1 MTRGRLPLVSNNHVL
16 GLDGAGEK
24 IAPVVVGS
32 GAWYTW
38 LADQQIQSFSF
49 RNLLGSFT
57 ARRER
62 KRHGWYWYAYRKR
75 TGRLRKAYLGKT
87 EELTLERLNAVALV
101 CGAKWKRPVKRVY
114 GIGRKGNGAIC
125 APNRQNES
133 SPIGSISLWSG
144 LHFAPQT
151 STTLLQAA
159 MNRTYE
165 QDTLTLKGTR

>member
-1 MTRGRLPLVSNNHVL
+1 MSCVTHLYEEDTMTRGRLPLVSNNHVL

-75 TGRLRKAYLGKT
+75 AGRLRKAYLGKT

-101 CGAKWKRPVKRVY
+101 SIAKWNQLHRPLQRIQLCSDEANNSRNGIIHRQTDAVKPLPKPILFRN
-114 GIGRKGNGAIC
+114 GN
-125 APNRQNES
+125 
-133 SPIGSISLWSG
+133 
-144 LHFAPQT
+144 
-151 STTLLQAA
+151 
-159 MNRTYE
+159 
-165 QDTLTLKGTR
+165 